1 MKHLKKFN
9 ESVYMEDDGDIHD
22 SLLYDYGLSSDLE
35 AYSNMKLSLE
45 VEISE
50 LPEEAQDLIKDLD
63 SKIESISKEM
73 RSKILR
79 LYSIL
84 SGDDSLNQN

>member
-1 MKHLKKFN
+1 
-9 ESVYMEDDGDIHD
+9 MEDDGDIHD

-35 AYSNMKLSLE
+35 AYSNMKRSLE

>member
-1 MKHLKKFN
+1 MILLPM
-9 ESVYMEDDGDIHD
+9 VQQ
-22 SLLYDYGLSSDLE
+22 LLYDYGLSSDLE
-35 AYSNMKLSLE
+35 AYYNMKRSLE

>member
-1 MKHLKKFN
+1 MT
-9 ESVYMEDDGDIHD
+9 VIYMILLPMVQQ
-22 SLLYDYGLSSDLE
+22 LLYDYGLSSDLE
-35 AYSNMKLSLE
+35 AYYNMKRSLE

>member
-1 MKHLKKFN
+1 
-9 ESVYMEDDGDIHD
+9 MEDDGDIHD

-35 AYSNMKLSLE
+35 AYYNMKRSLE